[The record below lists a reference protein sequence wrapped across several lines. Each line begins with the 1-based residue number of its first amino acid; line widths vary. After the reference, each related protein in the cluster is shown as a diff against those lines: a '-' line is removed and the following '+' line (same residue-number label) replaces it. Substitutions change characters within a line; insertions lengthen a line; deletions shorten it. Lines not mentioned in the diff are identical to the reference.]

1 MGSTEACVGS
11 VLHEHPRFAH
21 VLVGFM
27 TLQGPFM
34 VVHGEDCTVYIFLCE
49 SSGIWSWGD
58 GFVGEGTCCA
68 NVRPEF
74 KSPAPHKK
82 PSMTLCL
89 PLPQHC
95 GGVETSLTGACSLP
109 ASLQAQRPTLSE
121 ENKAESAKYPPL
133 ASTGPVSLCTGTHR
147 DTH

>member
-1 MGSTEACVGS
+1 
-11 VLHEHPRFAH
+11 
-21 VLVGFM
+21 
-27 TLQGPFM
+27 M

-109 ASLQAQRPTLSE
+109 ASPQVQRLTLSE
-121 ENKAESAKYPPL
+121 ENKAQSAKYPSL
-133 ASTGPVSLCTGTHR
+133 ASTGPVSLCTGTH
-147 DTH
+147 

>member
-1 MGSTEACVGS
+1 MGKIVQFIFFFVKAVESGVG
-11 VLHEHPRFAH
+11 
-21 VLVGFM
+21 
-27 TLQGPFM
+27 
-34 VVHGEDCTVYIFLCE
+34 
-49 SSGIWSWGD
+49 GD

-95 GGVETSLTGACSLP
+95 RRVETSLTGACSLP
-109 ASLQAQRPTLSE
+109 ASLQVQRPTLSE
-121 ENKAESAKYPPL
+121 ENRQE
-133 ASTGPVSLCTGTHR
+133 C
-147 DTH
+147 